1 MKWTRALT
9 FALVPIPSLGWG
21 QVCVTGRVVDAA
33 SNQPVAG
40 AAISAAWAALHKDR
54 VEDTKQTTSDSTGH
68 YRLCL
73 KRASSA
79 LLLAARGVTH
89 AYLPIV
95 TLSID
100 STLGDLRLP
109 VEDDTGSATITGR
122 VVSDAGAP
130 IGGALVTILG
140 SHLEIPTSSDGSFG
154 LRAPAGTQVLVVRRV
169 GLGAAVIPV
178 DLSATAPRALNVTM
192 QRAPPTLATVNV
204 IAERLRLAPVYDAI
218 GLTARMRVGHG
229 HFMTAE
235 EIKNRQDNE
244 TAELFRGMPGV
255 RLQVDHN
262 NVLHAYSDRGAST
275 LIGYGACTA
284 YFVNGVLLGNGRSVY
299 TLDAQSGQIDAPEDE
314 EQIPPPGALIAVE
327 VYQPEEPAPVPEGSV
342 GRCLKILLWTKAMIK
357 GN

>member
-1 MKWTRALT
+1 MDSRVDVCAG
-9 FALVPIPSLGWG
+9 PDPRLGWG

-40 AAISAAWAALHKDR
+40 AAISAAWAALRKDR

-73 KRASSA
+73 KHASSA
-79 LLLAARGVTH
+79 LLVAVRGVTR

-95 TLSID
+95 TPSID
-100 STLGDLRLP
+100 SALGDLRLP
-109 VEDDTGSATITGR
+109 VEGDTGSATLTGR
-122 VVSDAGAP
+122 VVSDAGTP
-130 IGGALVTILG
+130 IGDATVTILG
-140 SHLEIPTSSDGSFG
+140 SHL
-154 LRAPAGTQVLVVRRV
+154 
-169 GLGAAVIPV
+169 
-178 DLSATAPRALNVTM
+178 M

-204 IAERLRLAPVYDAI
+204 VAERLHLAPVYDAI
-218 GLTARMRVGHG
+218 GLTARMKVGHG
-229 HFMTAE
+229 HFLTAE

-255 RLQVDHN
+255 RVQLDHN
-262 NVLHAYSDRGAST
+262 NVLHAYADRGAST

-357 GN
+357 GK

>member
-54 VEDTKQTTSDSTGH
+54 VQSTSQTTSDSTGH

-79 LLLAARGVTH
+79 LLVAARGATS

-95 TLSID
+95 TPSAD

-109 VEDDTGSATITGR
+109 VESDTGSATITGR
-122 VVSDAGAP
+122 VGSEAGAP
-130 IGGALVTILG
+130 IGGAIVTILG
-140 SHLEIPTSSDGSFG
+140 GHLEVPTSSDGSFG
-154 LRAPAGTQVLVVRRV
+154 LRAPAGTQVLVVRHV
-169 GLGAAVIPV
+169 GLGAAVVPV
-178 DLSATAPRALNVTM
+178 DLSATEPRALNVTM

-204 IAERLRLAPVYDAI
+204 VAERIRLAPVYDAI
-218 GLTARMRVGHG
+218 GLTTRMKFGHG

-235 EIKNRQDNE
+235 EIKSRGDNE

-262 NVLHAYSDRGAST
+262 NVLHAYSDRGSGT

-284 YFVNGVLLGNGRSVY
+284 YFVDGMLVGNGRSVY
-299 TLDAQSGQIDAPEDE
+299 TLDAASGQVDAPEDE
-314 EQIPPPGALIAVE
+314 EHLPPPAALIAVE
-327 VYQPEEPAPVPEGSV
+327 VYQPEEPVPVPEGSV

-357 GN
+357 GK

>member
-9 FALVPIPSLGWG
+9 FALVSIPSLASG

-54 VEDTKQTTSDSTGH
+54 VQSTSQTTSDSTGH

-79 LLLAARGVTH
+79 LLVAVRGATS

-95 TLSID
+95 TPSAD

-109 VEDDTGSATITGR
+109 VEGDTGSATITGR
-122 VVSDAGAP
+122 VVSEAGAP
-130 IGGALVTILG
+130 IGGAIVTILG
-140 SHLEIPTSSDGSFG
+140 SHLEVPTSSDGSFG
-154 LRAPAGTQVLVVRRV
+154 LRAPAGSQVLVVRRV
-169 GLGAAVIPV
+169 GLGAAVIPA
-178 DLSATAPRALNVTM
+178 DLSATESRALNVSM

-204 IAERLRLAPVYDAI
+204 IADRIRLAPVYDAI
-218 GLTARMRVGHG
+218 GLTARMKAGHG
-229 HFMTAE
+229 HFVTAE
-235 EIKNRQDNE
+235 EIKNRGDNE
-244 TAELFRGMPGV
+244 TTELFRGMPGV
-255 RLQVDHN
+255 KLQLDHN

-284 YFVNGVLLGNGRSVY
+284 YFVDGMLLGNGRSVY
-299 TLDAQSGQIDAPEDE
+299 TLDAQTGQIDAPEDE
-314 EQIPPPGALIAVE
+314 EQIPPPAALIAVE

-342 GRCLKILLWTKAMIK
+342 GRCLKILLWTRAMIK
-357 GN
+357 GK